1 VTKLHIFDMDG
12 TLLKGSAC
20 LHISDHVGKLAEV
33 SLIEEA
39 WGRGEVGHVEFFER
53 CLPLWGRISD
63 ADIEQVFTRTPWKKN
78 VPRVFGDIA
87 SRGEYSA
94 VITLSPMF
102 FVRKLLN
109 WGATTAHGAE
119 VFGGEPPD
127 PKRVL
132 SPQSKVEIAR
142 GLIEKY
148 GLAASDCVA
157 YGDSSSDIPLFKV
170 LPNTVAIDGSD
181 LLKELSSACYD
192 GDDVWE
198 AYLIGRAVAG
208 I

>member
-1 VTKLHIFDMDG
+1 MTKLHIFDMDG

-33 SLIEEA
+33 NLIEQA
-39 WGRGEVGHVEFFER
+39 WSRGEVGHVEFFEL

-63 ADIEQVFTRTPWKKN
+63 ADVEQVFTRSPWKKN
-78 VPRVFGDIA
+78 IPRVFADIA
-87 SRGEYSA
+87 ARGEYSA

-102 FVRKLLN
+102 FATKLLG
-109 WGATTAHGAE
+109 WGVTTAHGAV

-127 PKRVL
+127 PALVL
-132 SPQSKVEIAR
+132 SPESKVAIAR
-142 GLIEKY
+142 ALIDEY
-148 GLAASDCVA
+148 GLAASDCIA
-157 YGDSSSDIPLFKV
+157 YGDSSSDIPLFKE
-170 LPNTVAIDGSD
+170 LPNTVAIDGSAA
-181 LLKELSSACYD
+181 LRQLSSACYD
-192 GDDVWE
+192 GEDVWE